1 MLAMALFLQRYSKNR
16 DNLSTIKEAETFW
29 MERNKKHLPRDTRTP
44 RTILTNYCAELQF
57 AEDQV
62 DNELDWEF
70 LHDPAAPSD
79 YSE

>member
-1 MLAMALFLQRYSKNR
+1 MALFLQRYSKNR
-16 DNLSTIKEAETFW
+16 DNLSTIKEAETRW
-29 MERNKKHLPRDTRTP
+29 VECNKKHLPRDTWTP
-44 RTILTNYCAELQF
+44 RTILANYCAELQF

-70 LHDPAAPSD
+70 LHDPTPPLD